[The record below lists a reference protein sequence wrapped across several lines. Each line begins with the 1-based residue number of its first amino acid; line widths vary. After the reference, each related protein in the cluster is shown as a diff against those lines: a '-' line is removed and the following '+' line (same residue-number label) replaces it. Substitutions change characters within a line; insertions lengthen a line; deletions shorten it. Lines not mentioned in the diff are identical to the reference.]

1 VTIGS
6 QRRRSSLAATL
17 PTRPS
22 GRALADIEHEITI
35 EAGIDRVWA
44 VLADPV
50 RVAAW
55 LGCLEYRG
63 KAGSLF
69 YMQPDAGKRAAGDVS
84 GATHCELL
92 EATPPTRFRFSWF
105 LPGTPKTTV
114 ALTLAARGDDATDVT
129 LAHTGWDQFGAG
141 DVRAFHEQLT
151 VGWRDFV
158 LPGLARA
165 VGGTKSK

>member
-1 VTIGS
+1 VTTRSPRSGS
-6 QRRRSSLAATL
+6 VAPAKL

-22 GRALADIEHEITI
+22 GRALADIEQRITI
-35 EAGIDRVWA
+35 EAGIDRVWE

-63 KAGSLF
+63 EVGSLF
-69 YMQPDAGKRAAGDVS
+69 YMQPAAGKRAAGDVA

-92 EATPPTRFRFSWF
+92 EVTPPTRIRFSWF

-114 ALTLAARGDDATDVT
+114 ALTLAARGDNAAAVT
-129 LAHTGWDQFGAG
+129 LSHTGWGQFDAG
-141 DVRAFHEQLT
+141 DVRAIHEQLT

-158 LPGLARA
+158 LPGLAQA
-165 VGGTKSK
+165 VRGIG

>member
-1 VTIGS
+1 MTTI
-6 QRRRSSLAATL
+6 
-17 PTRPS
+17 S
-22 GRALADIEHEITI
+22 GRGLADIEQRITI
-35 EAGIDRVWA
+35 EAGSDRVWA

-55 LGCLEYRG
+55 LGCLRYRG
-63 KAGSLF
+63 EVGSLF
-69 YMQPDAGKRAAGDVS
+69 YMQPDAGRRAAGDVA

-114 ALTLAARGDDATDVT
+114 TLTLAAGGDDATEVT
-129 LAHTGWDQFGAG
+129 LSHNGWDQFDAG
-141 DVRAFHEQLT
+141 DVRAIHEQLT

-158 LPGLARA
+158 LPGLAQA
-165 VGGTKSK
+165 VGGTKRKMS

>member
-1 VTIGS
+1 MRS
-6 QRRRSSLAATL
+6 PRRETLAPAEL
-17 PTRPS
+17 QTRPS
-22 GRALADIEHEITI
+22 GGALADIDQRITI

-44 VLADPV
+44 VLADPA

-55 LGCLEYRG
+55 LGCLQYRG
-63 KAGSLF
+63 EIGSLF
-69 YMQPDAGKRAAGDVS
+69 YMQPDAGRRTAGDVA

-114 ALTLAARGDDATDVT
+114 ALTLAARGDDSTEVT
-129 LAHTGWDQFGAG
+129 LAHTGWDRFDAGAVG
-141 DVRAFHEQLT
+141 ASHEQLT

-165 VGGTKSK
+165 VDGAG

>member
-1 VTIGS
+1 MAKGDVSTG
-6 QRRRSSLAATL
+6 
-17 PTRPS
+17 P
-22 GRALADIEHEITI
+22 GHALADIEQRITI
-35 EAGIDRVWA
+35 ETGIARVWA

-55 LGCLEYRG
+55 LGCLRYQG
-63 KAGSLF
+63 AVGSLF
-69 YMQPDAGKRAAGDVS
+69 YMQPDAGRRAAGEVA

-114 ALTLAARGDDATDVT
+114 ALTLAPRGEDATDVT
-129 LAHTGWDQFGAG
+129 LAHTGWDQFDAG
-141 DVRAFHEQLT
+141 EVRAIHEQLT

-165 VGGTKSK
+165 AGGTNQGGTNWKVS